1 MSEYR
6 SLGSGSDDFDALL
19 TFFRG
24 QYKANVNAGTPM
36 STRLWEEFK
45 EDASLASSF
54 IAGATADHLERS
66 NMAKENTWFDDTM
79 AVMENIPAVGKL
91 AAATGLSAAMLMKIS
106 TKAGGIGRG
115 YFKQGGMVKG
125 GMSTPKKA
133 WQQTKLEYEAPVSL
147 KPAQQYK
154 INVGDRKVR
163 VAQNPDDVEL
173 RALRDEAKQQYSNP
187 PPDTIFLRS
196 TQDEAGNKY
205 YWDAQEAMH
214 SYIEPDLGR
223 LTGAK
228 LDQNAEK
235 ISHRRVVRE
244 ALYNGENVPDN
255 VLSDYPGLL
264 EEVRGIKG
272 NQVSMSTPKGFTVDT
287 TIPNFEDALRKP
299 NYFRD
304 EKNISVRRVMMPP
317 DDYIKQASEG
327 FGKSIEYVTSQRDP
341 KLIKQYADDMLKGD
355 KFPAASLDYD
365 KYGFSQE
372 GLHRALAAKQAGIS
386 EIPVSI
392 RTAHRH
398 EFPPK
403 PTEQEVTSRYVNDLL
418 DEELAERSLDEWM
431 SSTPVT
437 NKENVLDDILSDFG
451 SEATLGED
459 M

>member
-125 GMSTPKKA
+125 GMSTPK
-133 WQQTKLEYEAPVSL
+133 
-147 KPAQQYK
+147 
-154 INVGDRKVR
+154 
-163 VAQNPDDVEL
+163 
-173 RALRDEAKQQYSNP
+173 
-187 PPDTIFLRS
+187 
-196 TQDEAGNKY
+196 
-205 YWDAQEAMH
+205 
-214 SYIEPDLGR
+214 
-223 LTGAK
+223 
-228 LDQNAEK
+228 
-235 ISHRRVVRE
+235 
-244 ALYNGENVPDN
+244 
-255 VLSDYPGLL
+255 
-264 EEVRGIKG
+264 
-272 NQVSMSTPKGFTVDT
+272 GFTVDT
-287 TIPNFEDALRKP
+287 TIPSFEDALRKP

-386 EIPVSI
+386 KIPVSI